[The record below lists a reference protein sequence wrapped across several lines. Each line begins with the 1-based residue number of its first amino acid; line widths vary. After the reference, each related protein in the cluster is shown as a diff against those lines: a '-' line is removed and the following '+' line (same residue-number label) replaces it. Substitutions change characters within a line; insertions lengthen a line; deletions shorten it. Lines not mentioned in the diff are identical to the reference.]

1 MYLRTRLRFAGAEG
15 GLRVLQRI
23 LNPHCGRVRATEHAP
38 RDPCRVFERR
48 HGLAEI
54 VERRAGVLVARLRV
68 IPPHLE
74 CESIIISMNTSRHGH
89 RFAHQCPGFFEA
101 L

>member
-1 MYLRTRLRFAGAEG
+1 M
-15 GLRVLQRI
+15 RVLQRI

-38 RDPCRVFERR
+38 RDPRRVLERR

-54 VERRAGVLVARLRV
+54 VERRAGVLVERPRV
-68 IPPHLE
+68 NLPYPKREIMTVSENAVKHW
-74 CESIIISMNTSRHGH
+74 R
-89 RFAHQCPGFFEA
+89 RFAHQFLDFFEA